1 MLGARKLPLSPCRQ
15 AVINGKRHNFRES
28 KVERLW
34 QEFLRF
40 PIACNAAAHPPHS
53 VPVLKRYRH
62 LSMVLFTAILICSS
76 ALFSIPF
83 SQLSPFLTAKVNVVF
98 RMPSSGSV
106 HYKNLHPYRVVFK
119 APLYGENLSLYAL
132 QHLLKLCKR
141 RTKPTEV
148 IE

>member
-1 MLGARKLPLSPCRQ
+1 M
-15 AVINGKRHNFRES
+15 
-28 KVERLW
+28 VERLL
-34 QEFLRF
+34 QRLSEVPDSVQRSG
-40 PIACNAAAHPPHS
+40 PPAPLCS
-53 VPVLKRYRH
+53 RLKRYRH
-62 LSMVLFTAILICSS
+62 LSMALFTAILVCSS
-76 ALFSIPF
+76 ALFSITF

-106 HYKNLHPYRVVFK
+106 HYKNLYPFRVVFK

-132 QHLLKLCKR
+132 QHLFKLCKR

>member
-1 MLGARKLPLSPCRQ
+1 MVSGSVVKENGTMVSSPNCSSILEKSMLLLSTL
-15 AVINGKRHNFRES
+15 AG
-28 KVERLW
+28 
-34 QEFLRF
+34 
-40 PIACNAAAHPPHS
+40 

-62 LSMVLFTAILICSS
+62 LSMVLFTAILFCSS
-76 ALFSIPF
+76 ARFSIPF

-106 HYKNLHPYRVVFK
+106 HYKNLHPFRVVFK

-141 RTKPTEV
+141 RPNPTEV